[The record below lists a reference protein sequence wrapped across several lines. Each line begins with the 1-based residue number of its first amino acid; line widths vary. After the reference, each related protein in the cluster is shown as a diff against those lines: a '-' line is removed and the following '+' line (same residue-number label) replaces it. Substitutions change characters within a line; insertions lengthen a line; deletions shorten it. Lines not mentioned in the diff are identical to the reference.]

1 VLPGR
6 WSPAVDHGGA
16 HPEPVAAAVLDVR
29 RPADPPPAVV
39 FFGSASGSTV
49 VVGGERLAFT
59 ALGMVIALLVGLVTN
74 LIVRATEPRLS
85 DRKTNEAETVADTA
99 RSLPTQRF
107 AYCPDVAYR
116 LCQRC
121 PESD

>member
-1 VLPGR
+1 
-6 WSPAVDHGGA
+6 
-16 HPEPVAAAVLDVR
+16 
-29 RPADPPPAVV
+29 V